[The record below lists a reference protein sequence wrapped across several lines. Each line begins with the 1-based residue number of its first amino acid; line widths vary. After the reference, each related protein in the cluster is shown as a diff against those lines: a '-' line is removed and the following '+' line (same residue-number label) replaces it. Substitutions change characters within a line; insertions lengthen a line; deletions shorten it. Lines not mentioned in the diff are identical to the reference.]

1 MIRAPS
7 ALDQRHIA
15 PSSASWTGRVGMYTL
30 MAGYAGSVP
39 LPWLPDALVRTVRGA
54 LVRDL
59 AARRNLPLTSQ
70 ARRTLAARAARGK
83 NTVLVNA
90 LKFVGGRLALRA
102 FAGFTAVRIAW
113 PLHEALEVYVLG
125 RLFDR
130 YLDRRVNDPGVP
142 LGGEEAERIRFAIDS
157 ALMHALRVHM
167 DPTPEPPTLADDR
180 DPITAIV
187 DGLLAGAA
195 DVPERLTRRLDAS
208 FDDLIAS

>member
-59 AARRNLPLTSQ
+59 AARRNVPLTSQ
-70 ARRTLAARAARGK
+70 ARGALAARAARGK